1 MASSAAV
8 LCAGWINQFI
18 IPGLPRPQRK
28 FATEPCQ
35 EPSWKALIHS
45 RCNLWEKGEPN
56 LLKLLGVQT
65 FSVAS
70 YMKLYNAAP
79 PDRILTYFP
88 EVTACRGR
96 DLAPRV
102 KQSPTKWRLTEV
114 AHDQIQ
120 SFISKTRPCSGLR
133 AIKDHRRRKIDTIY
147 GPLRI
152 HARRYEECSCGQ
164 PNAPFR
170 VAGFF
175 RIARPPNCGTCRPSL
190 AVNTPINKP
199 PIFSTSSYL

>member
-1 MASSAAV
+1 MEGSDSLSV
-8 LCAGWINQFI
+8 QSVGK
-18 IPGLPRPQRK
+18 GR
-28 FATEPCQ
+28 TEPP
-35 EPSWKALIHS
+35 EIAWGSDI
-45 RCNLWEKGEPN
+45 
-56 LLKLLGVQT
+56 
-65 FSVAS
+65 SVAS

-175 RIARPPNCGTCRPSL
+175 RIARPRIAAPAGQVWL
-190 AVNTPINKP
+190 
-199 PIFSTSSYL
+199 